1 MNITGNTILITGGT
15 SGIGLAFAERFFAE
29 GNTVIIC
36 GRRADRLAAIAEKNE
51 GMITRVCDIANA
63 ADRVALRDWVVQHYP
78 TINVLINNA
87 GVQYAADLT
96 NEADMSK
103 VYGEVETNLVA
114 PIHLCSL
121 FAAHFSTLSRASIIN
136 VSSGLA
142 FTPLAFMPVYC
153 ATKAAIHSL
162 TLSLRWQ
169 WRNTG
174 VSVFEVAPPS
184 VDTELGHD
192 RRTDKSQSHGGI
204 PVSEF
209 LEEAMEGLNNDVPEI
224 AVGQSKG
231 LRAKREELFELI
243 NRPFEI
249 K

>member
-36 GRRADRLAAIAEKNE
+36 GRRADRLAEIAAKNK
-51 GMITRVCDIANA
+51 GMITRQCDIAVA
-63 ADRVALRDWVVQHYP
+63 SQRAALRDWVLAHYP
-78 TINVLINNA
+78 TLNVLVNNA
-87 GVQYAADLT
+87 GVQFAADLT
-96 NEADMSK
+96 QETDMSK
-103 VYGEVETNLVA
+103 VYSEVETNLMA

-121 FAAHFSTLSRASIIN
+121 FGAHFGALPQASIIN
-136 VSSGLA
+136 ISSGLA

-153 ATKAAIHSL
+153 ATKAAIHSF
-162 TLSLRWQ
+162 TMSLRWQ

-174 VSVFEVAPPS
+174 VSVYEVAPPS

-192 RRTDKSQSHGGI
+192 RRADKTQSHGGI
-204 PVSEF
+204 PVAEF
-209 LEEAMEGLNNDVPEI
+209 LEEAMDGLKNGLPEI

-243 NRPFEI
+243 NRPFEN